1 MASGPLAPP
10 GPPARTRSLSTA
22 RPGAVLT
29 AAAAVPLGA
38 AVLYASG
45 WLAWGPRLALGIA
58 VVVLG
63 NALRKTVGTVTGA
76 RIGASVARAVGVAFM
91 AGGLLIAI
99 GAVLTGLGL
108 ERSPAG
114 GTGDAEVS
122 LDGVLL
128 LVGVPAAALLLA
140 ALAGLVVRTPS
151 TVRSAQGAA
160 TAFSIVTAW
169 GVLILAQQTA
179 VAMTD
184 SAAAPALDGPAAVGG
199 VALLVLLLFG
209 SVLLAATTARR
220 PSRSATAGAII
231 GTVGVALW
239 AATLSVATAANPEA
253 VRDDQGAA
261 TVLRPLDLLL
271 GFGDPGR
278 LLHDAEPGWP
288 VLFGV
293 VGLVLLGAAAW
304 LESRRP
310 LPASTPVAA
319 IAPDDD

>member
-1 MASGPLAPP
+1 MASGPLVPP
-10 GPPARTRSLSTA
+10 GPPARPRPLSA
-22 RPGAVLT
+22 VRPGAVLT

-63 NALRKTVGTVTGA
+63 NALRNTVGTVTGA
-76 RIGASVARAVGVAFM
+76 RIGAPVARAVGVAFM

-99 GAVLTGLGL
+99 GAALTGLGL

-114 GTGDAEVS
+114 GTGDSEVS
-122 LDGVLL
+122 LDGVML
-128 LVGVPAAALLLA
+128 LVGAPAAGLLVA
-140 ALAGLVVRTPS
+140 ALAGLALRARSAVRT
-151 TVRSAQGAA
+151 AQEAA
-160 TAFSIVTAW
+160 TALAVVTTL

-179 VAMTD
+179 VSMTD
-184 SAAAPALDGPAAVGG
+184 AAGAPALDGEAAAGAV
-199 VALLVLLLFG
+199 VLLVLLLFG
-209 SVLLAATTARR
+209 SVLLTATTARR
-220 PSRSATAGAII
+220 PSLPAAAGGIV

-239 AATLSVATAANPEA
+239 AATLSAATAANPDA

-261 TVLRPLDLLL
+261 TALRPLDLLL

-310 LPASTPVAA
+310 LPADAPVAA
-319 IAPDDD
+319 IARHDD